1 MIGVGEGHHELS
13 HHQGRAE
20 TLAKIAKIDRYLVE
34 QLAYFLTQLKSVSEG
49 DEHLLHHAMVLY
61 GSGLSDGNRHDHH
74 NLPIVLAGR
83 GGGTLRSGRH
93 VRVDRET
100 PLNNLFLSLLDRAG
114 AKVDKLGD
122 STGRLTVV
130 DA

>member
-1 MIGVGEGHHELS
+1 VP
-13 HHQGRAE
+13 
-20 TLAKIAKIDRYLVE
+20 
-34 QLAYFLTQLKSVSEG
+34 EG